1 MPRRKKPKL
10 KKRIPPCRRIPLEH
24 GHLTATARQLYDLVF
39 SFGLAGCW
47 MSNRT
52 LASKLQVCRRSAQYA
67 RKLLVHRQL
76 IITARTNP
84 HTWIMWSR
92 FHPGVKQCQILLY
105 PIKQKMDN
113 PYYEIPTF
121 RVGVQKSTLRGAK
134 FAPKLDVANTSALAT
149 GEGSRDVGCCPSL
162 PAESATTADAI
173 SHQGGKPPL
182 PPAVQGE
189 SWTKSEVGI
198 IIHQKYHRDLL
209 MDNGLIFHEAGDMIL
224 AEWYGRFTIKELSW
238 LEELM
243 ELGLHPY
250 DAFDV
255 ILEERNPETKKWL
268 NHPTKSKT

>member
-24 GHLTATARQLYDLVF
+24 GHLTATAKQLYDLVF

-105 PIKQKMDN
+105 PIKQKLDN

-134 FAPKLDVANTSALAT
+134 FAPKLDVANTSALAI
-149 GEGSRDVGCCPSL
+149 GEGVAPPGTALSPDK
-162 PAESATTADAI
+162 ESATTADTI
-173 SHQGGKPPL
+173 TSKPHRL
-182 PPAVQGE
+182 DREPAVQGE

-255 ILEERNPETKKWL
+255 ILEERNPGTIKWL